1 MTFLLTDLIPKN
13 ARLNRI
19 IVCEYMN
26 FIWDAPELKEIV
38 KMWQMNLSI
47 EYMANHFDRD
57 PDEVIVAIIH
67 LAREDKIIRR
77 KEGLI

>member
-1 MTFLLTDLIPKN
+1 MTFPVTDLIPRK

-19 IVCEYMN
+19 IVCENMN
-26 FIWDAPELKEIV
+26 FIWDDPELKEIAE
-38 KMWQMNLSI
+38 MWKLNLSI
-47 EYMANHFDRD
+47 EYMANHFERD
-57 PDEVIVAIIH
+57 PDEVIIAIIH